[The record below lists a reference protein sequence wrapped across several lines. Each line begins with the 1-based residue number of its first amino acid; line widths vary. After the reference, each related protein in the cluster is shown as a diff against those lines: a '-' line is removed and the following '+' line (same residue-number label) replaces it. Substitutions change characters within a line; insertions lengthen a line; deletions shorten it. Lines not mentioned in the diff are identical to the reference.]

1 MTRLLEYA
9 RLMRLDRPIGF
20 WLLLWPALW
29 ALWIS
34 ADGQPG
40 ERVFAIFVAGT
51 FLMRAA
57 GCVINDYA
65 DRRID
70 PHVRRTAARPLARGA
85 VSPAEALGLFVVL
98 ACCCVA
104 AARAARAADP
114 AVRARRRRAGG
125 DLSVPQALFPAARR
139 PGSAPRS
146 RGRCRWRSPS
156 RPAAFPSSAWLL
168 FAAAVLWTMVYD
180 TMYAM
185 VDREDDLALGV
196 RSVGD
201 PVRARGSDRRRA
213 SAAGGLAL
221 LVVVGRLSALG
232 RWFWLGLVGGGAFL
246 PPGSSWLI
254 REREPSGVLP
264 RVPQQQ
270 LLRHG
275 RVRRYRARLSLP
287 LSELFG
293 RAVGAQPRAI
303 GFRAAC
309 RPARRPK

>member
-98 ACCCVA
+98 ACA
-104 AARAARAADP
+104 ALLLIVPLAPLTRLFALAGGALAVIYPFLKRFFPLP
-114 AVRARRRRAGG
+114 AGLARRRVLVVGADGVCRAG
-125 DLSVPQALFPAARR
+125 RR
-139 PGSAPRS
+139 RS
-146 RGRCRWRSPS
+146 RLRV
-156 RPAAFPSSAWLL
+156 
-168 FAAAVLWTMVYD
+168 AAVRGGGAL
-180 TMYAM
+180 
-185 VDREDDLALGV
+185 DRGLRHDV
-196 RSVGD
+196 RDGR
-201 PVRARGSDRRRA
+201 PRGRSRA
-213 SAAGGLAL
+213 SACVLSAILFGRADRIVVALLQLGSLAL
-221 LVVVGRLSALG
+221 LAVVGQLSALG
-232 RWFWLGLVGGGAFL
+232 RWYWLGLAVAARSCRC
-246 PPGSSWLI
+246 GSSGSSAI
-254 REREPSGVLP
+254 ASR
-264 RVPQQQ
+264 
-270 LLRHG
+270 
-275 RVRRYRARLSLP
+275 
-287 LSELFG
+287 
-293 RAVGAQPRAI
+293 PRASARSSTTTI
-303 GFRAAC
+303 SAWPCSQVSRSTYLFR
-309 RPARRPK
+309 